1 MIAVKG
7 VGAVVIF
14 ARDPAELARWYAAH
28 LGVVTEADEGDGKY
42 YGAIESGDAFP
53 PLRFGIYPRGRGVR
67 RGAPSVMI
75 NYKVS
80 DLEEFRRHL
89 TGRGV
94 EIEQELEAHGAR
106 FLYLRDP
113 EGNRIELWEAP

>member
-1 MIAVKG
+1 MVAVKG

-14 ARDPAELARWYAAH
+14 AREPGELSRWYAAH
-28 LGVVTEADEGDGKY
+28 LGVVTEADEGDGNY
-42 YGAIESGDAFP
+42 YGAIEGGGAAP
-53 PLRFGIYPRGRGVR
+53 PVRFGIYPRGRGAG

-75 NYKVS
+75 NYRVA

-89 TGRGV
+89 RGRGV

-113 EGNRIELWEAP
+113 EGNRIELWETR